1 MMITFQVLSADKI
14 EKIKY
19 LIGLYLIFDFTVFE
33 TINLS
38 KIKMIPIY
46 QTSNLELLHLLGI
59 SSLGDIL
66 KM

>member
-33 TINLS
+33 TINVS
-38 KIKMIPIY
+38 
-46 QTSNLELLHLLGI
+46 
-59 SSLGDIL
+59 
-66 KM
+66 